1 MRWAAIVVTA
11 FVGSFWPGAPA
22 EALSIQGQFLA
33 STGPDGDPG
42 HGGGNIQTLFGAA
55 AQLWEAAILDDVTVT
70 IDYFWDENPGPLGY
84 SFGDGRT
91 GTIGIPNMHELFL
104 DATPDGNEE
113 YATPALTDATLG
125 GTSLNYG
132 VGFTGG
138 AGAAAGFDL
147 FTILLHEIG
156 HVLGSGP
163 NAFPDYADGDVDVT
177 APRPLA
183 GLSLPV
189 AGGCCHLDTP
199 AGDFDLE
206 PVMFPFIDPGERRWI
221 SDADLLFVA
230 QGGGWEQLDSTR
242 FAAVPEPGTLTLL
255 GLGAIGL
262 ASRRRASR
270 PQYPFE
276 VRCRL
281 VLEEVPGVVA

>member
-1 MRWAAIVVTA
+1 
-11 FVGSFWPGAPA
+11 
-22 EALSIQGQFLA
+22 
-33 STGPDGDPG
+33 
-42 HGGGNIQTLFGAA
+42 
-55 AQLWEAAILDDVTVT
+55 VTVT

-230 QGGGWEQLDSTR
+230 QGGGWEQLDPSR
-242 FAAVPEPGTLTLL
+242 FAAVPEAGTLTLV

-262 ASRRRASR
+262 SSRRT
-270 PQYPFE
+270 
-276 VRCRL
+276 VRSKP
-281 VLEEVPGVVA
+281 ESSAAPAGP